1 MKTEQWVKHLTKAD
15 YLTAARVFL
24 KESRAFS
31 NATKGMNVKQAS
43 VKHKEY
49 VRRVTAEL
57 RTLGWT
63 FVEYQNYR
71 PTPKESSAFEKL
83 ALELFTS

>member
-1 MKTEQWVKHLTKAD
+1 MKTEQWIKHLSKAD

-24 KESRAFS
+24 TESRTFS
-31 NATKGMNVKQAS
+31 NATKGMNVKQVS
-43 VKHKEY
+43 VKHKAY
-49 VRRVTAEL
+49 VRKVDAEM